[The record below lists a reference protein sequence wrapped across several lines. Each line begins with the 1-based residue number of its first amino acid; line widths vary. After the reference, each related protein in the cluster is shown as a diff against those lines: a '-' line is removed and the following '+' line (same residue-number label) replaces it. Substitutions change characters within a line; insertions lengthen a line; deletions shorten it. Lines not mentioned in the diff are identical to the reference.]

1 LNDAS
6 IEDGESYEASMLWDT
21 SKERPMDCL
30 SFNHDSTRHST
41 SLFAHHI
48 AIHKHLSTTQ
58 LIVNL
63 IDNTIKMGGGG
74 EKLPGQY
81 VDLPRAPKRTSS
93 KLPSFT

>member
-1 LNDAS
+1 MEKVMKLTRFWICPRKGRWIASAS
-6 IEDGESYEASMLWDT
+6 ITTPPDIQHLSLRIT
-21 SKERPMDCL
+21 S
-30 SFNHDSTRHST
+30 
-41 SLFAHHI
+41 

-93 KLPSFT
+93 KLASFT